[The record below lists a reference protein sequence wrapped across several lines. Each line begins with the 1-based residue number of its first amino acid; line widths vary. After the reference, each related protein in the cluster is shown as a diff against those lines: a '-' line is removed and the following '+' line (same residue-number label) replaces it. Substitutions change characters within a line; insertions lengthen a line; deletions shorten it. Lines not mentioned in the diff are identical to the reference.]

1 MDIKVSLSGVPQ
13 GAHLLPVF
21 LLLVENCHVKKNYV
35 HIYSYIM
42 QSPAGVCVN
51 LNKIN
56 YVPVKNKKVNETFII
71 SSSTSVMNDA
81 GEIKSGSAK
90 QFFKMSCVM

>member
-13 GAHLLPVF
+13 DAHLLPVF
-21 LLLVENCHVKKNYV
+21 LLVENCHVKKNYV

-42 QSPAGVCVN
+42 QNPAGVCVN

-71 SSSTSVMNDA
+71 SSTSVMNDA